1 MRHRDSIW
9 NLAFSFLGKHRSL
22 GAQKP
27 LKEQHCEIEKKVQK
41 TQSFLLIDWEKEFA
55 LLSKQSF
62 DGFPGSFQELIC

>member
-1 MRHRDSIW
+1 MLRE
-9 NLAFSFLGKHRSL
+9 
-22 GAQKP
+22 P
-27 LKEQHCEIEKKVQK
+27 LKEQYCEIGKKVQK